1 MFFNSQVGQERYE
14 RYGRPREAKFTFEM
28 RPDEFTA
35 VTGSMKKG
43 WAHDI
48 TLFIFRGRNLVVIH
62 KNTHPPL
69 VYRAPSGGLHP
80 GESLEEGARREA
92 KEETGLDIELERYL
106 LRAQVT
112 FTCKGQAV
120 EWWSHVFSAPTLAG
134 ELVAL
139 DKKEIGDV
147 RLASLEEV
155 KTGLQDLMRQ
165 AGSGGLAY
173 RAALTEAVLPFF
185 VN

>member
-1 MFFNSQVGQERYE
+1 MYFNSRVNPEIYQ
-14 RYGRPREAKFTFEM
+14 RYGRPQETEFTFEM
-28 RPDEFTA
+28 KPEEFA
-35 VTGSMKKG
+35 MVVGSMKG
-43 WAHDI
+43 GRAHDI
-48 TLFIFRGRNLVVIH
+48 TLFIFHGPDLVVIH
-62 KNTHPPL
+62 KNTHPPG

-80 GESLEEGARREA
+80 GESLEEGAGREA

-112 FTCKGQAV
+112 FTCGGQKV
-120 EWWSHVFSAPTLAG
+120 RWWSHVFSAKAREGKL
-134 ELVAL
+134 EAL

-155 KTGLQDLMRQ
+155 GTALQDLMRQ

-173 RAALTEAVLPFF
+173 RAALTAAVLPFF